1 MEPSTNIGGID
12 STRFTEIP
20 KGVVQ
25 DRKAKFEPDS
35 KPGGVR
41 ETIGTDGAKERISSG
56 GERPEIPPR
65 SRSFSNIRNV
75 KVSGGTEREQT
86 SENLTTRVRSASLS
100 VFPRQWKKGVVPSSS
115 DSRTVS
121 SKDFVGL
128 AETGL
133 EKSQPAF
140 EEFTRLGGHAK
151 IEEFKGEIKELETSL
166 EGAKRSIRSQM
177 RSIFPGGKLNKLNQ
191 QLKIKQAELGQL
203 ERLRGQA
210 DFHENC
216 FTSISEARLEKG
228 ETLRTETPSKFHGD
242 AKILLRNREQL
253 REALIAQ
260 IPQSVVDLSR
270 KVGDAQTFDT
280 EDEYLEFNN
289 YVIHLD
295 MHLGVTFDK
304 TTKILHIPGDDQHG
318 ELNLEMKYAKVKTL
332 DDGRQI
338 LIIGEEIM
346 CDQAKFST
354 ETFGGKVRKAAFNDG
369 CGWGLSAQG
378 AAKKANETA
387 LQEME
392 KGMKKLVENDIVTSR
407 DIIRIHDK
415 AMMAAHEAVVSDEK
429 LGSTCPQIMTVIGDV
444 AHLTLVGDSKCFVI
458 SSDLTVRDPTEG
470 IRGGTDAT
478 DPGGRIGGKG
488 GKGYVETEDGLDGP
502 DLRNYSHCLIR
513 LNPGD
518 TVVMCSDGI
527 GDNVD
532 PKGMGFKPDDPQFEG
547 IDGSDWDDSNPD
559 HIAARNQFQAK
570 QIKNI
575 LTAYKKEIGKEHLTQ
590 QDVAKALNRHAQR
603 NALRANAQSGFG
615 NRYHKESGKPDH
627 CGMLVYT
634 HPDD

>member
-1 MEPSTNIGGID
+1 MIEPGVNIGDSAKFAEISKFEQDLIDEENSTN
-12 STRFTEIP
+12 
-20 KGVVQ
+20 
-25 DRKAKFEPDS
+25 
-35 KPGGVR
+35 
-41 ETIGTDGAKERISSG
+41 
-56 GERPEIPPR
+56 
-65 SRSFSNIRNV
+65 
-75 KVSGGTEREQT
+75 
-86 SENLTTRVRSASLS
+86 SEDLTTRVSSSWKKAIPSSLRP
-100 VFPRQWKKGVVPSSS
+100 VPPENLLGQWKKAIPSPLKGIQMEDSASSPEKVDESS
-115 DSRTVS
+115 DGIIVCT
-121 SKDFVGL
+121 
-128 AETGL
+128 
-133 EKSQPAF
+133 
-140 EEFTRLGGHAK
+140 
-151 IEEFKGEIKELETSL
+151 EIPPKFRELE
-166 EGAKRSIRSQM
+166 EK
-177 RSIFPGGKLNKLNQ
+177 KL
-191 QLKIKQAELGQL
+191 LKCLG
-203 ERLRGQA
+203 
-210 DFHENC
+210 
-216 FTSISEARLEKG
+216 
-228 ETLRTETPSKFHGD
+228 
-242 AKILLRNREQL
+242 QL

-260 IPQSVVDLSR
+260 IPKLVVDLSK
-270 KVGDAQTFDT
+270 KVGDAQTFDV

-304 TTKILHIPGDDQHG
+304 TTKILHIPGDDQYG

-354 ETFGGKVRKAAFNDG
+354 ETFGGKVRMAAFNDG